1 MARRR
6 RELSNAAAI
15 NAHVGRRI
23 RECRIMLGLTQREFA
38 EMIGISNRQA
48 YKYERGIISVS
59 AGRLF
64 EIASV
69 LSAPITYFYEGLEEE
84 GPQQM
89 MPRQRKLIEITQSV
103 AEIRNGKHQ
112 AAMGQLLRALAS
124 T

>member
-1 MARRR
+1 
-6 RELSNAAAI
+6 
-15 NAHVGRRI
+15 
-23 RECRIMLGLTQREFA
+23 
-38 EMIGISNRQA
+38 MIGISNREA

-69 LSAPITYFYEGLEEE
+69 LSAPITYFYEGVEEE
-84 GPQQM
+84 GPRQI